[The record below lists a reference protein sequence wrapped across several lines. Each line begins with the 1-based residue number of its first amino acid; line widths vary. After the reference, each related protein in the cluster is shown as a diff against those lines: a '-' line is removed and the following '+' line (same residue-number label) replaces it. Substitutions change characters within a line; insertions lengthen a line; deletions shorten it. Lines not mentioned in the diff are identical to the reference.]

1 MKCSKRCLLVISER
15 YGTRI
20 TLVLIWYG
28 VMWSILGYD
37 AFPKEFIPAQRSSNH
52 TENIPAFVEQSVL
65 WCALNSS
72 WFLGNVYEIGENI
85 SCNDSQLAASSEGNQ
100 SLLVIPDGHF
110 FALFMLLVFSALFG
124 FLLKLLW
131 LPPLTGMLIAG
142 CMLRNIP
149 SINFAAD
156 INPKWSSTVR
166 NIALVVV
173 LIRGGLSLNS
183 KQLKRLKF
191 AVFLLALLP
200 CICEGAVDGIVAT
213 FFIPLPWKWGLMMG

>member
-1 MKCSKRCLLVISER
+1 MKCSKRCLLEISER
-15 YGTRI
+15 YGTRM
-20 TLVLIWYG
+20 TLVLVWYG

-37 AFPKEFIPAQRSSNH
+37 AFPKEFIPARRLSNH
-52 TENIPAFVEQSVL
+52 TDSVPAFVQQNAS
-65 WCALNSS
+65 WCAWNSS
-72 WFLGNVYEIGENI
+72 WFLGDVYENT
-85 SCNDSQLAASSEGNQ
+85 SCNDSQLIASED
-100 SLLVIPDGHF
+100 SLSILVIPDGHF

-142 CMLRNIP
+142 FMLRNVP

-156 INPKWSSTVR
+156 INPKWSSTIR

-183 KQLKRLKF
+183 QQLKRLKF